1 MAFEDN
7 IDPDFDRDDDVLMQ
21 YLKDE
26 GLALVPIDFMRELMG
41 LMEEHIMRLTG
52 VSEEELSDIIERL
65 EELLGEDGMMDL
77 SLESLVGWV
86 NTLKQG

>member
-1 MAFEDN
+1 MAFEDD

-21 YLKDE
+21 YLQEE
-26 GLALVPIDFMRELMG
+26 GLALVPIDFLRELMR

-52 VSEEELSDIIERL
+52 VSEEELSDIVERL

-86 NTLKQG
+86 NTLKQD

>member
-1 MAFEDN
+1 MAFEDD

-21 YLKDE
+21 YLKEE

-52 VSEEELSDIIERL
+52 VTEEELSEIIGRL
-65 EELLGEDGMMDL
+65 EDLLGEDGMMDL

-86 NTLKQG
+86 NTLKAS

>member
-1 MAFEDN
+1 MAFEDD
-7 IDPDFDRDDDVLMQ
+7 IDPDFDRDDDVLIQ

-86 NTLKQG
+86 NTLKQD

>member
-1 MAFEDN
+1 MAFEDD

-21 YLKDE
+21 YLKEE

-52 VSEEELSDIIERL
+52 VTEEELSDIIGRL
-65 EELLGEDGMMDL
+65 EDLLGEDGMMDL

-86 NTLKQG
+86 NTLKQP

>member
-1 MAFEDN
+1 MAFEDD

-21 YLKDE
+21 YLQEE
-26 GLALVPIDFMRELMG
+26 GLALVPIDFLRELMR

-52 VSEEELSDIIERL
+52 VSEEELSDIIGRL
-65 EELLGEDGMMDL
+65 EDLLGEDGMMDL

-86 NTLKQG
+86 NTLKQP

>member
-7 IDPDFDRDDDVLMQ
+7 IDPDFDRDDDVLIQ
-21 YLKDE
+21 YLQEE
-26 GLALVPIDFMRELMG
+26 GLALVPIEFMRELMG

-52 VSEEELSDIIERL
+52 VSEEELSDIIVRL
-65 EELLGEDGMMDL
+65 EDLLGEDGMMDL

-86 NTLKQG
+86 NTLKQD

>member
-21 YLKDE
+21 YLQEE
-26 GLALVPIDFMRELMG
+26 GLALVPIEFMRELMG

-52 VSEEELSDIIERL
+52 VSEEELSDIIVRL
-65 EELLGEDGMMDL
+65 EDLLGEDGMMDL

-86 NTLKQG
+86 NTLKDA

>member
-1 MAFEDN
+1 MAFEDD

-21 YLKDE
+21 YLQEE
-26 GLALVPIDFMRELMG
+26 GLALVPIEFMRELMG

-52 VSEEELSDIIERL
+52 VSEEELSDIIGRL

-86 NTLKQG
+86 NTLKQD

>member
-1 MAFEDN
+1 MAFEDD

-21 YLKDE
+21 YLQEE
-26 GLALVPIDFMRELMG
+26 GLALVPIEFMRELMG

-52 VSEEELSDIIERL
+52 VSEEELSDIIGRL
-65 EELLGEDGMMDL
+65 EDLLGEDGMMDL

-86 NTLKQG
+86 NTLKQP

>member
-1 MAFEDN
+1 
-7 IDPDFDRDDDVLMQ
+7 
-21 YLKDE
+21 
-26 GLALVPIDFMRELMG
+26 MRELMG

-86 NTLKQG
+86 NTLKQP

>member
-1 MAFEDN
+1 MAFEDD

-21 YLKDE
+21 YLKEE

-52 VSEEELSDIIERL
+52 VTEEELSDIIGRL
-65 EELLGEDGMMDL
+65 EDLLGEDGMMDL

-86 NTLKQG
+86 NTLKAS